1 LYKLDFTDKSIK
13 SKSLILWERERL
25 RVQQL
30 YWSRV
35 NDSWE
40 KKKKQE
46 RRSKKKSEKKEPTKT
61 TSSSSYSLGLVLLT
75 LAPLIKLP
83 NYQKGMCHHPHD
95 NHAHLIFLLLLL
107 SLLALP
113 F

>member
-1 LYKLDFTDKSIK
+1 M
-13 SKSLILWERERL
+13 IL
-25 RVQQL
+25 
-30 YWSRV
+30 
-35 NDSWE
+35 
-40 KKKKQE
+40 E
-46 RRSKKKSEKKEPTKT
+46 RRRRRSKREEAKKKSEKKEPAKT

-95 NHAHLIFLLLLL
+95 NHAHLIFLLLL